1 MVKAIVRKA
10 IDPDRVVMRDT
21 KSYCGVLIDDNNR
34 KPLCRMHF
42 NRSQK
47 YIGIFDGE
55 KKETRHP
62 IETLND
68 IFLYEQDLLETAGGY
83 VD

>member
-1 MVKAIVRKA
+1 
-10 IDPDRVVMRDT
+10 MRDT

-55 KKETRHP
+55 KNETRHP

-83 VD
+83 VE